1 MGQRQNVIN
10 WGIGFSA
17 ITGLILT
24 LIATRFVHY
33 MPDIDSAKALFFI
46 TTGLFSHFSLMSLI
60 FFLLLI
66 LPLGLL
72 IPKAS
77 KLIRHFTILAAT
89 IGTVLLIA
97 DTFVYAQYRFHI
109 TGFVFEMLIQGGN
122 QIIELSWFTW
132 LIVVG
137 FLVGIYA
144 LYFFVD
150 KWVWSNKTLSIFS
163 QHKKY
168 YFLTFFIALLGSN
181 IIHLYSDAQ
190 YDQRIT
196 ALVRHVPMFSPATG
210 KEMLLSNGLLDAE
223 SIRQNRHEFKLSNS
237 TNVTYPKQV
246 VETQAPEPQLN
257 VLLILL
263 DSTRF
268 DILDKNI
275 MPNYWSLTQTDNS
288 RVFNNHMSGGNSTRT
303 GVFNMFYGI
312 PGTYWD
318 AFSSSQTSPVIMDTF
333 QKYNYDISIHA
344 AAPLTQPAFDRTVFA
359 GIDNFALNTP
369 GDTPWQRDEKI
380 TNDWLAFIDNRETK
394 QAQEPFFGFLFY
406 DGIHG
411 FSTPQNAEKP
421 FQPAWKRIDHLSLNN
436 DFDAEP
442 YFNLYKN
449 AAYQV
454 DKQLGKVLQQLKDK
468 NLLDNTIVIATSD
481 HGQEFNDNGLNYWGH
496 GSNFTPAQVHVPLV
510 IHWPGQTKAIYE
522 HRTTHS
528 DLSVTLMEDLFQTTA
543 PSKAYSLGH
552 NLLQT
557 ERESWSVVGSYVN
570 YAVIEKDYQVV
581 TYPTG
586 HYEVLDNS
594 ARPLPEQKINGQTSI
609 EVMEALSYFYKE

>member
-1 MGQRQNVIN
+1 MGERKTVIN
-10 WGIGFSA
+10 WGVGFSA
-17 ITGLILT
+17 ITGIILS
-24 LIATRFVHY
+24 LIATRFIHY
-33 MPDIDSAKALFFI
+33 MPSIDSVKALFFI
-46 TTGLFSHFSLMSLI
+46 STGIFSHFTLMSLL

-66 LPLGLL
+66 LPLGLI

-77 KLIRHFTILAAT
+77 KAIRHMAIIVAT

-144 LYFFVD
+144 LYFYID
-150 KWVWSNKTLSIFS
+150 KWVWLNTHRPIFS

-168 YFLTFFIALLGSN
+168 YFLVFFIALLGSN
-181 IIHLYSDAQ
+181 ILHLYADAQ

-196 ALVRHVPMFSPATG
+196 SLVRHVPMYSPATG
-210 KEMLLSNGLLDAE
+210 KEALLSNGLIDAQ
-223 SIRQNRHEFKLSNS
+223 SIRENRHEFKLSNS
-237 TNVTYPKQV
+237 TNVKYPKTTI
-246 VETQAPEPQLN
+246 ETKTPELN

-268 DILDKNI
+268 DILQKDV
-275 MPNYWSLTQTDNS
+275 MPNYWALSEDQNS
-288 RVFNNHMSGGNSTRT
+288 RIFNNHISGGNSTRT

-333 QKYNYDISIHA
+333 QKHNYDISIHA

-359 GIDNFALNTP
+359 GINDFPLSTP
-369 GDTPWQRDEKI
+369 GNTPWQRDEQI
-380 TNDWLAFIDNRETK
+380 TNDWIDFIEQRESK
-394 QAQEPFFGFLFY
+394 NEESPFFGFLFY

-411 FSTPQNAEKP
+411 FSTPEDAEKP

-436 DFDAEP
+436 DFDATP

-454 DKQLGKVLQQLKDK
+454 DKQLGRVLQQLKDK
-468 NLLDNTIVIATSD
+468 NILDNTVVIVTSD

-510 IHWPGQTKAIYE
+510 IHWPGKTKSTYN

-528 DLSVTLMEDLFQTTA
+528 DLSVTLMEDLFQTSA
-543 PSKAYSLGH
+543 PKSAYSLGH
-552 NLLQT
+552 NLLET

-581 TYPTG
+581 TYQTG
-586 HYEVLDNS
+586 HYEVLDNTG
-594 ARPLPEQKINGQTSI
+594 RPLLEKKVNAKTSV
-609 EVMEALSYFYKE
+609 EVMEALSYFYKD